1 MINAALQFLASRL
14 DAYLRKDMPLQENL
28 VVVSRLMENDGKE
41 TESSINKLNLFLV
54 NVEKDSMAQNASR
67 PEFDGFRTIVPA
79 KKVYL
84 NLYVLLAANF
94 KNANYA
100 EALKYLSK
108 GISFFQD
115 HSVFDRTASPDMPE
129 GLEKLMLDMENM
141 GLQDMNSLWGMLG
154 CKYVPSVMYRIRT
167 VALGSGY
174 SYYRPYVIHV
184 PENSLLGAM

>member
-1 MINAALQFLASRL
+1 MINAVLQFLASKL
-14 DAYLRKDMPLQENL
+14 DDYLRKDLPIQENL
-28 VVVSRLMENDGKE
+28 VVVSRLMENDGR
-41 TESSINKLNLFLV
+41 ESEKSVNKLNMFLV
-54 NVEKDSMAQNASR
+54 NVEKDSVTKNVSHM
-67 PEFDGFRTIVPA
+67 EFDGFRTIVPP
-79 KKVYL
+79 KKIFL

-115 HSVFDRTASPDMPE
+115 HSVFDRTMFPDMPE

-184 PENSLLGAM
+184 PENSLLGVM

>member
-1 MINAALQFLASRL
+1 MINATLQFLASKL
-14 DAYLRKDMPLQENL
+14 DAYLRKDRPIQESL

-41 TESSINKLNLFLV
+41 SENSINKLNLFLV
-54 NVEKDSMAQNASR
+54 NVEKDSMAQNAPR
-67 PEFDGFRTIVPA
+67 AEFDGFRTVIPA
-79 KKVYL
+79 KKIFL
-84 NLYVLLAANF
+84 NLHVILAANF

-115 HSVFDRTASPDMPE
+115 HSAFDKAMSPDMPD
-129 GLEKLMLDMENM
+129 GLEKLLLDMENI

-184 PENSLLGAM
+184 PENSLLGSL

>member
-1 MINAALQFLASRL
+1 MIGATLQFLASQL
-14 DAYLRKDMPLQENL
+14 DYHLRKNQPVQENL

-41 TESSINKLNLFLV
+41 SENSINKLNLFLV
-54 NVEKDSMAQNASR
+54 NVEKDSMAQNVPHS
-67 PEFDGFRTIVPA
+67 EFDGFRTIVPT

-84 NLYVLLAANF
+84 NLHVVLAANF

-100 EALKYLSK
+100 EALKFLSK

-115 HSVFDRTASPDMPE
+115 HSAFDRTMSPDMPE
-129 GLEKLMLDMENM
+129 GLEKLLLDMENISF
-141 GLQDMNSLWGMLG
+141 QDMNSLWGMLG

-167 VALGSGY
+167 VALGTGY

-184 PENSLLGAM
+184 PENSLLGST